1 MVEFEELSDER
12 RIALFETVGREAL
25 RRYGIETADLSHR
38 TYSENVIFEVST
50 ADGGRYALRVCRPNT
65 DPTDLEREIAWLH
78 ALARDTELRIPAPVM
93 TAGGDPF
100 AQAQVVGVPEPRYCA
115 LFTWV
120 SGDYASGDELTSR
133 RLAKAGEFLARLHAH
148 AETYRL
154 PERLALPRQNADA
167 LNSMD
172 ISDPLAAYFP
182 DRHDIV
188 AFEDA
193 LSTTASVMRELGEGS
208 DVAGIIHGDF
218 HQRNYLFDGEEIG
231 AIDFET
237 MWWGYYLYDLA
248 TTLSYLVPDFL
259 GDRDPQPLRQALVR
273 SYERDHSLPADA
285 PRCLRVFEAYRLWI
299 MADWVAGS
307 PRMLEHD
314 WARDRLDR
322 TPQQIRALLDAL

>member
-1 MVEFEELSDER
+1 MVRFEELSNEQ
-12 RIALFETVGREAL
+12 RITLFETLGREAL
-25 RRYGIETADLSHR
+25 RRYGIETAELSHR
-38 TYSENVIFEVST
+38 AYTENVIFEVRT
-50 ADGGRYALRVCRPNT
+50 ADGGRYALRVCRANT
-65 DPTDLEREIAWLH
+65 DPTDLEREITWLH

-93 TAGGDPF
+93 TARGDPLTR
-100 AQAQVVGVPEPRYCA
+100 AQAAGVPEPRYCA

-120 SGDYASGDELTSR
+120 SGDYARGDELTPR
-133 RLAKAGEFLARLHAH
+133 RLDKAGAFLARLHAH
-148 AETYRL
+148 AERYRL
-154 PERLALPRQNADA
+154 PERFALPRQNADA
-167 LNSMD
+167 LSSMD
-172 ISDPLAAYFP
+172 VSDPLAAYFP

-218 HQRNYLFDGEEIG
+218 HQRNYIFDGEEIG

-248 TTLSYLVPDFL
+248 TTLSYLLPDFL
-259 GDRDPQPLRQALVR
+259 GNRDPQPLRQAVVR
-273 SYERDHSLPADA
+273 SYARHRGLPTEA
-285 PRCLRVFEAYRLWI
+285 PRYLRVFEAYRLWI

>member
-1 MVEFEELSDER
+1 MVRFEELSDEQ
-12 RIALFETVGREAL
+12 RITLFETLGRAAL

-38 TYSENVIFEVST
+38 TYSENVIFEVRP

-65 DPTDLEREIAWLH
+65 DPTDLEREITWLH
-78 ALARDTELRIPAPVM
+78 ALVRDTELRIPAPVM

-100 AQAQVVGVPEPRYCA
+100 TQAQIGGIPEPRYCA

-120 SGDYASGDELTSR
+120 SGDYARGDELTPQ
-133 RLAKAGEFLARLHAH
+133 RLDKAGEFLARLHAH

-154 PERLALPRQNADA
+154 PERLALPRQNADS
-167 LNSMD
+167 LSSLD

-182 DRHDIV
+182 DRHDIN

-193 LSTTASVMRELGEGS
+193 LSTAASVMRELGEGS

-218 HQRNYLFDGEEIG
+218 HQRNYIFDGEEIG

-259 GDRDPQPLRQALVR
+259 RDRDPQPLRQAVVR
-273 SYERDHSLPADA
+273 SYERHRGLPADA
-285 PRCLRVFEAYRLWI
+285 PRYLRVFEAYRLWI

-314 WARDRLDR
+314 WARGRLDR
-322 TPQQIRALLDAL
+322 TPQQIRALLDAF

>member
-1 MVEFEELSDER
+1 MVSFDELSDEK
-12 RIALFETVGREAL
+12 RIALFKKLARTAL

-38 TYSENVIFEVST
+38 TYSENVIFEVRP

-65 DPTDLEREIAWLH
+65 DPTDLEREITWLH
-78 ALARDTELRIPAPVM
+78 ALARDTELRTPAPVM
-93 TAGGDPF
+93 TTGGDPF
-100 AQAQVVGVPEPRYCA
+100 TRAQIGGIPELRYCA

-120 SGDYASGDELTSR
+120 SGDYARGDDLTSR
-133 RLAKAGEFLARLHAH
+133 RLDKVGEFLARLHAH

-154 PERLALPRQNADA
+154 PERLASPRQNADA
-167 LNSMD
+167 LSAMD
-172 ISDPLAAYFP
+172 VSEPLAAYFP
-182 DRHDIV
+182 DRRDIV

-193 LSTTASVMRELGEGS
+193 LATTASVMRELGEGS

-218 HQRNYLFDGEEIG
+218 HQRNYLFDGEEVG

-259 GDRDPQPLRQALVR
+259 GDRDPQPLRRAVVR
-273 SYERDHSLPADA
+273 SYERHRGLPADA
-285 PRCLRVFEAYRLWI
+285 SRYLRVFEAYRLWI

-314 WARDRLDR
+314 WARGRLDR
-322 TPQQIRALLDAL
+322 TPQQIRALLNAL